1 MRQHYG
7 IAQEEQQQVPGA
19 VARRSTDDLL
29 ENLEQVGRLEEV
41 GIGLERWAQ
50 QRGVPME
57 YALALRAYLDQQ
69 QEEEERK
76 RRTEKGA
83 GQ

>member
-1 MRQHYG
+1 
-7 IAQEEQQQVPGA
+7 
-19 VARRSTDDLL
+19 
-29 ENLEQVGRLEEV
+29 
-41 GIGLERWAQ
+41 
-50 QRGVPME
+50 ME

>member
-1 MRQHYG
+1 
-7 IAQEEQQQVPGA
+7 
-19 VARRSTDDLL
+19 
-29 ENLEQVGRLEEV
+29 
-41 GIGLERWAQ
+41 
-50 QRGVPME
+50 ME
-57 YALALRAYLDQQ
+57 YASALRAYLDQQ